1 MITMLFAALCVAYG
15 PGEECVDRQ
24 IFPAGRWEG
33 PTAPIECEAEA
44 MASRE
49 RLTKEGLAYHF
60 TIYCEST
67 PEGE

>member
-24 IFPAGRWEG
+24 VFPAGMWEG
-33 PTAPIECEAEA
+33 AEAVAECEAEA

-60 TIYCEST
+60 TLYCEIT
-67 PEGE
+67 PTGE